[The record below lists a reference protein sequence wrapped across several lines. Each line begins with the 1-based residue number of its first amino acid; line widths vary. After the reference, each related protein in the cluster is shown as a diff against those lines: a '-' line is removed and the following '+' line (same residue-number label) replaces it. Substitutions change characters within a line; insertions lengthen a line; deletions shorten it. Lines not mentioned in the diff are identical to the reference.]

1 MIRIISQSELTG
13 LITPRQLN
21 LCLWAWIDRMKNRAF
36 PYITRLNT
44 TNLCFGAFNSTP
56 FNAFASSDHKSNSCL
71 QLSYPN
77 NATKVTRK
85 FYWFNEIVFSKIRPA
100 PVALFVSMKKLMSTF
115 SQSKKWFIRS
125 GKISIQSIRIS
136 SLPVTFLR
144 TTDNFKSRK
153 V

>member
-1 MIRIISQSELTG
+1 MKTFADQLLLPRRAHNIEKCHQSWIIFISFRSVIRIISQSEVTG

-21 LCLWAWIDRMKNRAF
+21 LCLWAWIDRMKNRVF

-77 NATKVTRK
+77 NATKVKRK
-85 FYWFNEIVFSKIRPA
+85 FYWFNEKVFSKIRPA
-100 PVALFVSMKKLMSTF
+100 LVALLS
-115 SQSKKWFIRS
+115 
-125 GKISIQSIRIS
+125 
-136 SLPVTFLR
+136 P
-144 TTDNFKSRK
+144 
-153 V
+153 